1 MSDPT
6 SPLQQFDGP
15 RVDPRFRRRW
25 AEARRAEGRRRLKVL
40 LSVVALAAIVGGCIG
55 LLHSPVFRVRNVVV
69 VGNAHTPRAQVLA
82 AAGLTP
88 GTGEVLMVAAG
99 PPSATRALDALPWVA
114 SATFER
120 RWPWTMVIRVKER
133 APVARVM
140 SGDAE
145 DVVDKSGRVLEVS
158 LPPRASTSGANTSGA
173 STSGANTSTAGVSG
187 TTLSVQALPLIL
199 GAQGASAGAYVSPG
213 AGLNEPDL
221 HELLAAANDAPHALA
236 ARQLKVAYSATDGLT
251 AYIGSAKTV
260 VLLGDA
266 SNLALKLAILE
277 ELETRVNLASYS
289 QADLTVPERPAL
301 TPLPSG
307 VLSVG

>member
-40 LSVVALAAIVGGCIG
+40 LGVVALAAVVGAGIG
-55 LLHSPVFRVRNVVV
+55 LLHSPVFRVRNVEVI
-69 VGNAHTPRAQVLA
+69 GNAHTPRAEILA
-82 AAGLTP
+82 AAGLVP
-88 GTGEVLMVAAG
+88 GHGDVLMVDAG

-114 SATFER
+114 AATFER
-120 RWPWTMVIRVKER
+120 RWPWTLVIRVKER
-133 APVARVM
+133 APAARVM
-140 SGDAE
+140 SGNTE

-158 LPPRASTSGANTSGA
+158 PPRSAKP
-173 STSGANTSTAGVSG
+173 VP
-187 TTLSVQALPLIL
+187 ALPLII

-213 AGLNEPDL
+213 AGLNGPDL
-221 HELLAAANDAPHALA
+221 GELLAAANDAPHALA
-236 ARQLKVAYSATDGLT
+236 ARQLRVEYSATEGLM

-266 SNLALKLAILE
+266 SDLALKLAILE
-277 ELETRVNLASYS
+277 ELATRVNLASYS

-301 TPLPSG
+301 TPLSSG
-307 VLSVG
+307 VLSAG

>member
-69 VGNAHTPRAQVLA
+69 VGNARTPRAQVLA

-88 GTGEVLMVAAG
+88 GTGEVLMVDAG
-99 PPSATRALDALPWVA
+99 PPRATRALDALPWVA

-158 LPPRASTSGANTSGA
+158 LPPRSSTSGTS
-173 STSGANTSTAGVSG
+173 TSTAGVSG
-187 TTLSVQALPLIL
+187 TTLPVPALPLIV
-199 GAQGASAGAYVSPG
+199 GAQGAAAGAYVSPG